1 MKYLTMKRIFSIF
14 FLIVIS
20 FTSKAQNYGDSL
32 ITLQLTQRCTYWIG
46 QYVKTSFQWS
56 ERNAPTQMKDY
67 VGSGNNPDSIIASVT
82 FKAKYLLGGLDALIS
97 QPLQVAYAD
106 YRAIVLN
113 APPVSGYTSL
123 TTQINTI
130 AAGSGAQKNTAQWL
144 KDRYAERVA
153 AFDALYQEQKN
164 QVIIWS
170 KQ

>member
-1 MKYLTMKRIFSIF
+1 MKRIFSVL
-14 FLIVIS
+14 FLIAIS

-67 VGSGNNPDSIIASVT
+67 IGSGNNPDSIIASVT

-97 QPLQVAYAD
+97 QPLQVAYTD

-123 TTQINTI
+123 VTQINTI
-130 AAGSGAQKNTAQWL
+130 ASGSGSQNLTAQWL
-144 KDRYAERVA
+144 KDRYSERVA
-153 AFDALYQEQKN
+153 AFDALYQEQKKS
-164 QVIIWS
+164 VIIWS